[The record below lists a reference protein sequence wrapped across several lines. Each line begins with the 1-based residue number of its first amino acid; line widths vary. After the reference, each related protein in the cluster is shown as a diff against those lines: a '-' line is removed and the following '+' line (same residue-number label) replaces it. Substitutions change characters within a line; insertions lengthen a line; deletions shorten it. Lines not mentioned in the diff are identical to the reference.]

1 MRKVVILTGTRAD
14 FGKLKPIM
22 SKLEASS
29 DFELH
34 IFATGMHLNPLYG
47 NTIRGNTKVRV
58 QKYISVCE
66 PHQCFDD
73 GPDLGSNGWGL
84 F

>member
-34 IFATGMHLNPLYG
+34 IFATGMHPLYG
-47 NTIRGNTKVRV
+47 NTIREI
-58 QKYISVCE
+58 QKCGFKNIFPCE

>member
-29 DFELH
+29 DFDLH

-47 NTIRGNTKVRV
+47 NTIGEI
-58 QKYISVCE
+58 QKCGFKNIFPY
-66 PHQCFDD
+66 
-73 GPDLGSNGWGL
+73 
-84 F
+84 